1 MKEVNNMIR
10 VVDLKK
16 SYETGREAV
25 PVLKGVNLSI
35 EEGEFV
41 CIIGPSGSGKTSLL
55 HLLGGLDTAN
65 SGSIYLKNTDLTSK
79 TEKER
84 TILRRKEIG
93 LVFQNYQ
100 LLPTLTV
107 YENIVFP
114 MHADGKNVS
123 ATDVENLLE
132 AVDLAGY
139 ENRFPYELSGGQ
151 QQRVAIAR
159 SLIHKPSLLLADEPT
174 GNLDRKRSGDILDL
188 LAKFHYEQKQTIV
201 MVTHDMFAAGYADR
215 IILFKDGVIEA
226 EVKREDD
233 DYAKFLA
240 RFMA

>member
-1 MKEVNNMIR
+1 MIN

-16 SYETGREAV
+16 DYKTGKEVV
-25 PVLKGVNLSI
+25 PVLKGVNLTI

-41 CIIGPSGSGKTSLL
+41 CIIGPSGSGKTTLL
-55 HLLGGLDTAN
+55 HLLGGLDTPA
-65 SGSIYLKNTDLTSK
+65 SGAIHLNGSELTAKS
-79 TEKER
+79 EKQR
-84 TILRRKEIG
+84 TILRRKQIG

-107 YENIVFP
+107 YENIIFP
-114 MHADGKNVS
+114 LHADGKK
-123 ATDVENLLE
+123 ATDNEVQMLLD
-132 AVDLAGY
+132 AVYLDGFQK
-139 ENRFPYELSGGQ
+139 RFPHELSGGQ

-159 SLIHKPSLLLADEPT
+159 ALIHEPAILLADEPT
-174 GNLDRKRSGDILDL
+174 GNLDRQRSSDILDL
-188 LAKFHYEQKQTIV
+188 LEKFHQERKQTIV

>member
-1 MKEVNNMIR
+1 MINVSGLTKEYKTGKEV
-10 VVDLKK
+10 
-16 SYETGREAV
+16 V
-25 PVLKGVNLSI
+25 PVLKGVDLSI

-41 CIIGPSGSGKTSLL
+41 CIIGPSGSGKTTLL

>member
-1 MKEVNNMIR
+1 MINVSGLTKEYKTGKEV
-10 VVDLKK
+10 
-16 SYETGREAV
+16 V
-25 PVLKGVNLSI
+25 PVLKGVDLSI

-41 CIIGPSGSGKTSLL
+41 CIIGPSGSGKTTLL

-123 ATDVENLLE
+123 ATDVENLLK

>member
-1 MKEVNNMIR
+1 MIN

-16 SYETGREAV
+16 EYKTGKEVV
-25 PVLKGVNLSI
+25 PILKGVDLTI

-41 CIIGPSGSGKTSLL
+41 CIIGPSGSGKTTLL
-55 HLLGGLDTAN
+55 HLLGGLDTPTTGTI
-65 SGSIYLKNTDLTSK
+65 SLDGSELTSK
-79 TEKER
+79 TEKQR
-84 TILRRKEIG
+84 TIIRRREIG
-93 LVFQNYQ
+93 FVFQNYQ

-107 YENIVFP
+107 YENIIFP
-114 MHADGKNVS
+114 LHADGKKAS
-123 ATDVENLLE
+123 PKDVQMLLE
-132 AVDLAGY
+132 AVDLVGY
-139 ENRFPYELSGGQ
+139 EKRFPHELSGGQ

-159 SLIHKPSLLLADEPT
+159 ALIHKPNLLLADEPT
-174 GNLDRKRSGDILDL
+174 GNLDRQRSSDILDL
-188 LAKFHYEQKQTIV
+188 LAKFHYERKQTIV

>member
-1 MKEVNNMIR
+1 MIEVAGLKKDYKSGKEV
-10 VVDLKK
+10 
-16 SYETGREAV
+16 V
-25 PVLKGVNLSI
+25 PVLKGVDLSI

-41 CIIGPSGSGKTSLL
+41 CIIGPSGSGKTTLL
-55 HLLGGLDTAN
+55 HLLGGLDTPS
-65 SGSIYLKNTDLTSK
+65 SGTIKMKGSELTSK
-79 TEKER
+79 SEKER

-93 LVFQNYQ
+93 FVFQNYQ

-114 MHADGKNVS
+114 LHADGKKASHDEVQM
-123 ATDVENLLE
+123 LLD
-132 AVDLAGY
+132 AVDLKGY
-139 ENRFPYELSGGQ
+139 DHRFPYELSGGQ

-159 SLIHKPSLLLADEPT
+159 ALIHKPSILLADEPT
-174 GNLDRKRSGDILDL
+174 GNLDRQRSGDILDL
-188 LAKFHYEQKQTIV
+188 LAKFHAERKQTIV

-215 IILFKDGVIEA
+215 IILFKDGIVEA